1 MIRWGKKEA
10 FSMVDILIVGGGPAG
25 LTAAIYARRAG
36 KTVLVLEGATLGG
49 QIASSPLVENY
60 PGIAAVNGADYA
72 EALAAQ
78 AKGLGAEVKFGKVS
92 AVERTENGFTLTAG
106 RRTYEG
112 KALILATGAKHRHLG
127 VEGEE
132 AFLGRG
138 VSYCATCDGAFY
150 AGKDVAVCGGGDSA
164 LQSALYLANS
174 CRSVTLLHR
183 RGQFRGSPLLEE
195 RVRARD
201 NITLKL
207 PRVVEALEGN
217 ETLNALK
224 LKNPETGETET
235 LEVDGLFIAVGQEPD
250 TAPFAALC
258 PLDKSGYFQCGED
271 CRTGTPGVFVAGD
284 CRKKELRQLTTAA
297 ADGSVA
303 ATAACQWLDEQ

>member
-1 MIRWGKKEA
+1 
-10 FSMVDILIVGGGPAG
+10 MVDIVIVGGGPAG

-36 KTVLVLEGATLGG
+36 KTVLVLEGTTLGG

-60 PGIAAVNGADYA
+60 PGIAAINGADYA
-72 EALAAQ
+72 EALTAQ
-78 AKGLGAEVKFGKVS
+78 AKALGAEVKFGKVS
-92 AVERTENGFTLTAG
+92 AAERTESGFTLTAG

-112 KALILATGAKHRHLG
+112 KALILATGARHRHLG
-127 VEGEE
+127 VEGED

-174 CRSVTLLHR
+174 CRSVTLIHR
-183 RGQFRGSPLLEE
+183 RAQFRGSPLLEE

-201 NITLKL
+201 NIALRL
-207 PRVVEALEGN
+207 PRTVEALEGADAL
-217 ETLNALK
+217 TALK
-224 LKNPETGETET
+224 LKDPETGATET
-235 LEVDGLFIAVGQEPD
+235 LKADGLFIAVGQEPD

-258 PLDKSGYFQCGED
+258 PVDKTGYFQCGED
-271 CRTGTPGVFVAGD
+271 CRTPTPGVFVAGD
-284 CRKKELRQLTTAA
+284 CRAKELRQLTTAA

-303 ATAACQWLDEQ
+303 ATAACQWLDEA